1 MSPPLTIPASI
12 RTPAAQYVRMSTE
25 EQRYSI
31 ENQKQAIRQDADQ
44 HGFEVARTYEDVGK
58 AVSFSGQREGLR
70 QLLKSRDYVNYG
82 KHYCVHSRPETSLN
96 SLSTGPMPKGI
107 PVNETLKPLAGEK
120 AACREIKGALSCFW
134 NPHG

>member
-1 MSPPLTIPASI
+1 MFDQQIKAHCRKWEIYCLIPHSAFANRHGAALISAQRRTFGSIPNRDSFPPPLHPEGKMSPTLTIPASI

-58 AVSFSGQREGLR
+58 AVSFS
-70 QLLKSRDYVNYG
+70 
-82 KHYCVHSRPETSLN
+82 
-96 SLSTGPMPKGI
+96 
-107 PVNETLKPLAGEK
+107 VNE
-120 AACREIKGALSCFW
+120 KG
-134 NPHG
+134 